1 LLSKINLSQKYIMGD
16 LSILFTAII
25 FVCIDSLYLTLMS
38 SYMLN
43 QVKSVQGSPLKM
55 NFLAAIICY
64 LFLVFGI
71 YYFIIKP
78 KRSVRDAFLLGVVIY
93 SVFELTNLAIFK
105 NWSIFTVLLDTLW
118 GGVLFGTTTY
128 LIRALKV

>member
-1 LLSKINLSQKYIMGD
+1 MGD

-55 NFLAAIICY
+55 NFLAAIMGY

-105 NWSIFTVLLDTLW
+105 NWSILTVLLDTLW

>member
-1 LLSKINLSQKYIMGD
+1 
-16 LSILFTAII
+16 
-25 FVCIDSLYLTLMS
+25 
-38 SYMLN
+38 MLN

>member
-1 LLSKINLSQKYIMGD
+1 MGD

-25 FVCIDSLYLTLMS
+25 FVCIDSLYLRLMS
-38 SYMLN
+38 SYMST

-64 LFLVFGI
+64 LFLVFGL

-78 KRSVRDAFLLGVVIY
+78 KKSVHDAFLLGIVIY
-93 SVFELTNLAIFK
+93 SVFELTNMAIFS

>member
-1 LLSKINLSQKYIMGD
+1 MGD

-64 LFLVFGI
+64 LFLVFGL

-78 KRSVRDAFLLGVVIY
+78 KRSIRDAFLLGVVIY
-93 SVFELTNLAIFK
+93 SVFELTNMAIFS

>member
-1 LLSKINLSQKYIMGD
+1 MGD

-64 LFLVFGI
+64 LFLVFGL

-78 KRSVRDAFLLGVVIY
+78 KRSIRDAFLLGVVIY
-93 SVFELTNLAIFK
+93 SVFELTNMAIFK

>member
-1 LLSKINLSQKYIMGD
+1 MGD

-38 SYMLN
+38 PYMLN

-64 LFLVFGI
+64 LFLVFGL

-78 KRSVRDAFLLGVVIY
+78 KRSIRDAFLLGVVIY
-93 SVFELTNLAIFK
+93 SVFELTNMAIFK

>member
-1 LLSKINLSQKYIMGD
+1 MGD

-105 NWSIFTVLLDTLW
+105 NWSILTVLLDTLW

>member
-1 LLSKINLSQKYIMGD
+1 MGD

-25 FVCIDSLYLTLMS
+25 FVCIDSVYLTLMS

-105 NWSIFTVLLDTLW
+105 NWSILTVLLDTLW

>member
-1 LLSKINLSQKYIMGD
+1 
-16 LSILFTAII
+16 
-25 FVCIDSLYLTLMS
+25 
-38 SYMLN
+38 MLN

-105 NWSIFTVLLDTLW
+105 NWSILTVLLDTLW

>member
-1 LLSKINLSQKYIMGD
+1 MGD